1 MEQRRTLTWG
11 GTDMRKLAV
20 LVRMAFTRIL
30 GPFAVWMWHS
40 PVGGAVYRDA
50 VDGQVRNRYA
60 TVEKAG
66 HGGGALTVHIRVV
79 VGVLFAGV
87 QALSERGKAAV
98 AVEVG
103 AQAGGLAVKGRQVGV
118 DAAGQFGVGGLS
130 GK

>member
-1 MEQRRTLTWG
+1 MEQWRTLTWG
-11 GTDMRKLAV
+11 GADMWKLAV
-20 LVRMAFTRIL
+20 LICVAFTRIL
-30 GPFAVWMWHS
+30 GFLAVRMRHS

-50 VDGQVRNRYA
+50 VDGKVRNRYT
-60 TVEKAG
+60 TVEKAR
-66 HGGGALTVHIRVV
+66 HGGGALTIQIRIV

-87 QALSERGKAAV
+87 QALSERGQAPT
-98 AVEVG
+98 AVEVR